1 MCRAA
6 VERIVAIEILK
17 LELRLARERA
27 ARERLVQTEPKVVWP
42 R

>member
-6 VERIVAIEILK
+6 VERIVEVEILK

-27 ARERLVQTEPKVVWP
+27 ARERLVHTAPKANGW